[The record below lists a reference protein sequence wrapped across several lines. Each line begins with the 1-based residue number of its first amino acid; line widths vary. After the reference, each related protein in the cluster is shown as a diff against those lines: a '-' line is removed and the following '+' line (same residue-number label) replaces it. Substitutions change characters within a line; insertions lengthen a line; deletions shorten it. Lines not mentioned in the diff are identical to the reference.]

1 MLQYSSSDILPL
13 IGDTIQ
19 EVSFYIAHHCPN
31 VLSFLGGGGGIFT
44 FIGHLIWNLGNI
56 LDGLDIQTDTFIE
69 GKASV
74 QITSQPELQ

>member
-19 EVSFYIAHHCPN
+19 EVSFYTAHHCPN
-31 VLSFLGGGGGIFT
+31 VLSFLGGGV
-44 FIGHLIWNLGNI
+44 LLSLAIWNLGNN
-56 LDGLDIQTDTFIE
+56 LDGLDIRTDTFIE

-74 QITSQPELQ
+74 QITSQPESRKF

>member
-19 EVSFYIAHHCPN
+19 EVSFYTAHLCPN
-31 VLSFLGGGGGIFT
+31 VLSFLGGGGF
-44 FIGHLIWNLGNI
+44 LLSLAIWNLGNN
-56 LDGLDIQTDTFIE
+56 LDGLDIRTDTFTE

-74 QITSQPELQ
+74 QITSQPESRKF